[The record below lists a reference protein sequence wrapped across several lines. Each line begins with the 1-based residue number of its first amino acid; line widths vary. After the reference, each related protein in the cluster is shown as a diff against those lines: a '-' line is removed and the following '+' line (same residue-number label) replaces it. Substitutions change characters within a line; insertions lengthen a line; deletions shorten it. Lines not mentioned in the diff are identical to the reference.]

1 MKMKM
6 TKMVPLVSILLAG
19 LAHAEDRNSELPEFF
34 RPHAFE
40 IAPEV
45 YFFRYEEPDIMK
57 DEGVFYGLTA
67 SLTHRRERG
76 RSEHAVSWSTLK
88 VEGRFDWGQ
97 VDYDG
102 ALMDGTP
109 YEMHGIDDYVAGVG
123 LLRGFEWDPTPFI
136 SGFHI
141 GIAYR
146 YLNDD
151 SSSELYGYQR
161 EANYLYMPIRL
172 EAIAGSR
179 HPLQVAFLA
188 EVDVLLVGLQ
198 ISHDLPVQDPIT
210 RDVWI
215 QNVYN
220 VQLPLSGVGAQGSI
234 VLRYRSRPIDVAAG
248 PFVRYWYIGQSQE
261 SHDYV
266 EPENN
271 TLEVGA
277 HVIVRF

>member
-1 MKMKM
+1 MMAAKI
-6 TKMVPLVSILLAG
+6 VPLASILLVG
-19 LAHAEDRNSELPEFF
+19 LVHAEDRKPELPEFF
-34 RPHAFE
+34 RPHPFE
-40 IAPEV
+40 IAPEA
-45 YFFRYEEPDIMK
+45 YFFRYEEPDFMK
-57 DEGVFYGLTA
+57 DEGFFYGLTA
-67 SLTHRRERG
+67 SYTHRREKGRG
-76 RSEHAVSWSTLK
+76 EHAVAWSTFK

-109 YEMHGIDDYVAGVG
+109 YEIENIDDFVAGI
-123 LLRGFEWDPTPFI
+123 GFLQGMEWDPTPFI

-151 SSSELYGYQR
+151 TSFDPAGYER
-161 EANYLYMPIRL
+161 EANYLYLPIRL
-172 EAIAGSR
+172 EAIAGSQ

-188 EVDVLLVGLQ
+188 EVDVLLIGVQ
-198 ISHDLPVQDPIT
+198 ISHDLPVQDPFT
-210 RDVWI
+210 RRVSL

-220 VQLPLSGVGAQGSI
+220 AQLPFSGVGAQGSI
-234 VLRYRSRPIDVAAG
+234 ILRYRSRPIDVAAG
-248 PFVRYWYIGQSQE
+248 PFVRYWYIGESQE

-271 TLEVGA
+271 TLELGL
-277 HVIVRF
+277 HVILRF